1 MYEYFREL
9 VHRYS
14 PHTSISA
21 TLGGG
26 ENWEREISLL
36 VAHEEKEDPIR
47 VYDDFMKAPFP
58 SQQKHKHPLSL
69 FEASFI

>member
-14 PHTSISA
+14 PDTSISA

-47 VYDDFMKAPFP
+47 VYDEFMKAPFP